1 MTADE
6 AIRIKKLLESAFPM
20 YKSKDEVSSDT
31 VFSVA
36 LAEYEYPIMA
46 KAAFNYIKN
55 SRYIPTIA
63 DLINEYTAIKDQE
76 KQKEKSYLI
85 AYLNKMEDAGLL
97 KPATYGKNAT
107 LSEYDIL
114 YFGIVE
120 GVLNEKQKEK
130 IIKFANDEKVRKLL
144 FKNKRQAI
152 C

>member
-6 AIRIKKLLESAFPM
+6 AIKIKKFLESAFPM
-20 YKSKDEVSSDT
+20 WKSKDEAASDT
-31 VFSVA
+31 VFSIA
-36 LAEYEYPIMA
+36 FAEYDYSTMS

-63 DLINEYTAIKDQE
+63 DLINEYTIIQEQANQEE
-76 KQKEKSYLI
+76 KQYLI
-85 AYLNKMEDAGLL
+85 AYLNKMEEKGLL
-97 KPATYGKNAT
+97 KPATYGNNAT

-120 GVLNEKQKEK
+120 GVLNDKQKEK

-144 FKNKRQAI
+144 FGNKRQI
-152 C
+152 VC